1 MVMNDADRRARP
13 IEWVGRTE
21 MAYDQVS
28 YNLVK
33 RIAATLGQKAPK
45 PGEALPDLWHWAF
58 FQEPFEAAGLGSD
71 GHPARGGFL
80 PPADK
85 RNRMWAGGRLAF
97 FHPLIVGEDA
107 FRTSTILSVEEKEGR
122 SGQLLF
128 VTVEHEYTQRG
139 RLALREEHDIVYR
152 EQGKASPGPKAQ
164 GLPAAQ
170 WRREILPTTT
180 LLFRYSAVTFNGH
193 RIHYDQDYARQEEGY
208 PALVVHGP
216 LIATFMLGEFQAQH
230 PSATV
235 QTMRYRAARPLF
247 APEPFTVAGSVSGN
261 GQAQVWAGNADSV
274 AMEAALTFVLDAD
287 PS

>member
-1 MVMNDADRRARP
+1 MNEADRRARP

-107 FRTSTILSVEEKEGR
+107 F
-122 SGQLLF
+122 
-128 VTVEHEYTQRG
+128 
-139 RLALREEHDIVYR
+139 
-152 EQGKASPGPKAQ
+152 
-164 GLPAAQ
+164 
-170 WRREILPTTT
+170 
-180 LLFRYSAVTFNGH
+180 
-193 RIHYDQDYARQEEGY
+193 
-208 PALVVHGP
+208 
-216 LIATFMLGEFQAQH
+216 
-230 PSATV
+230 
-235 QTMRYRAARPLF
+235 
-247 APEPFTVAGSVSGN
+247 
-261 GQAQVWAGNADSV
+261 
-274 AMEAALTFVLDAD
+274 
-287 PS
+287 